1 MSDNATQKIKERL
14 DLVEF
19 LRNYLELKPAG
30 KNFKA
35 NCPFHKEKTPSLMI
49 SPERQIWRCFG
60 CNEGG
65 DIFKFLM
72 KYENLEFYEALKILA
87 EKANIPLSRV
97 SPSEQKEF
105 GVLYDINRAAADYY
119 REYLHHASVAKEYLS
134 SRKLSKNSLEEFEIG
149 FAPNDFESLALYL
162 LQKGFD
168 MADSAR
174 AGLVVKTERGKYID
188 RFRGRIMFP
197 LESTFGK
204 VIGFTGRIL
213 PQFDAGDIGK
223 YINSPETPIFSK
235 SRLLYGLSKAKDGI
249 REKGFILLVEGQMD
263 VIMLHQDGV
272 KNAVGTSGTALTD
285 EQLTT
290 LRRYAHKLILNFDND
305 EAGKRAME
313 KSIDLAHVKDFEVE
327 VLDFSKISETEGLK
341 DPADIVTKKPGIFK
355 NILASSVLAMD
366 YYIAR
371 HLITGSNIG
380 IKKQG
385 IREILK
391 KIINLPSFIERAH
404 WIRELAFRSGTRE
417 ADLLLEAKSLSVITP
432 LKNSYPSSDAQKSYK
447 DEDKLS
453 RRELIANRLISLY
466 FTSETAK
473 TELERVKAYLPEKQ
487 LGLYNAIVLDSLSYG
502 TEKDNISQEI
512 NKLSLNDNI
521 RQKIAELALR
531 PNLTEKNIEREI
543 LELANNLELENL
555 IEEREKISAEIK
567 SLQLSEAE
575 KIEKSLMLLEIAKK
589 IETIKIKK
597 YVE

>member
-1 MSDNATQKIKERL
+1 MSDNATQRIKEKI

-19 LRNYLELKPAG
+19 LRGYLELRPAG
-30 KNFKA
+30 RNFKA
-35 NCPFHKEKTPSLMI
+35 SCPFHKEKTPSLMI

-87 EKANIPLSRV
+87 EKANVPLSRI

-105 GVLYDINRAAADYY
+105 GILYDINRTATDYY
-119 REYLHHASVAKEYLS
+119 RECLCHAPVAEEYLS
-134 SRKLSKNSLEEFEIG
+134 SRKLSKNSIEEFEIG
-149 FAPNDFESLALYL
+149 FAPNDFDGLALYL

-168 MADSAR
+168 VADSAR

-213 PQFDAGDIGK
+213 PQFDVGDAGK

-235 SRLLYGLSKAKDGI
+235 SRLLYGLSKSKDSI

-263 VIMLHQDGV
+263 VIMAHQDEV

-290 LRRYAHKLILNFDND
+290 LRRYAHKLVLNFDND

-313 KSIDLAHVKDFEVE
+313 RSIDLAHAKDFEVE
-327 VLDFSKISETEGLK
+327 VLDFSRIPEADGLK
-341 DPADIVTKKPGIFK
+341 DPADIVAKKPGILK
-355 NILASSVLAMD
+355 NILDSSISAMD

-371 HLITGSNIG
+371 HLIAGSDIG
-380 IKKQG
+380 TKKQG
-385 IREILK
+385 LREILK
-391 KIINLPSFIERAH
+391 KIINLPSAIERAH
-404 WIRELAFRSGTRE
+404 WIKELAFRSGTRE
-417 ADLLLEAKSLSVITP
+417 ADLLLEVKSLSVVMPQTA
-432 LKNSYPSSDAQKSYK
+432 SYSASVAQKPFGDK
-447 DEDKLS
+447 DKLS
-453 RRELIANRLISLY
+453 RKTLIANRLISLY
-466 FTSETAK
+466 FASDTAK
-473 TELERVKAYLPEKQ
+473 KELERVKTYLPEKE
-487 LGLYNAIVLDSLSYG
+487 LELYNAIVLDSLSFG
-502 TEKDNISQEI
+502 IEEGNINQEI
-512 NKLSLNDNI
+512 GEQRLNENM
-521 RQKIAELALR
+521 RQKIAELSLK

-543 LELANNLELENL
+543 LELANNLELEIL
-555 IEEREKISAEIK
+555 IEERENISMEIK
-567 SLQLSEAE
+567 SSKLSEAE
-575 KIEKSLMLLEIAKK
+575 EMEKSLTLLEIAKK

-597 YVE
+597 YGK

>member
-1 MSDNATQKIKERL
+1 MSDNAAQKIKEKL

-19 LRNYLELKPAG
+19 LRGYLELRPAG

-35 NCPFHKEKTPSLMI
+35 NCPFHKEKTPSLMV

-87 EKANIPLSRV
+87 EKANIPLSRI

-119 REYLHHASVAKEYLS
+119 RECLHRAPVAEEYLA
-134 SRKLSKNSLEEFEIG
+134 SRKLSKNSIEEFEIG
-149 FAPNDFESLALYL
+149 FAPNDFESLTLHL

-174 AGLVVKTERGKYID
+174 AGLVAKTERGKYID

-197 LESTFGK
+197 LESAFGK
-204 VIGFTGRIL
+204 VIGFTGRVL
-213 PQFDAGDIGK
+213 PQFDTGDLGK

-235 SRLLYGLSKAKDGI
+235 SRLLYGLSKSKDSI
-249 REKGFILLVEGQMD
+249 REEGFILLVEGQMD
-263 VIMLHQDGV
+263 VIMSHQEGV

-285 EQLTT
+285 DQLTI
-290 LRRYAHKLILNFDND
+290 LHRYAHKLILNFDND

-313 KSIDLAHVKDFEVE
+313 RSIDLAHAKDFEVE
-327 VLDFSKISETEGLK
+327 VLDFSRILEADGLK
-341 DPADIVTKKPGIFK
+341 DPADIVAKKPGILK
-355 NILASSVLAMD
+355 NILTSSVPAME

-371 HLITGSNIG
+371 HLITGSDIG
-380 IKKQG
+380 VKKQG

-391 KIINLPSFIERAH
+391 KIINLPSAIERAH
-404 WIRELAFRSGTRE
+404 WIKELSFRSGIKE
-417 ADLLLEAKSLSVITP
+417 ADLLLEVKSLNVVP
-432 LKNSYPSSDAQKSYK
+432 LQKNSYPLSIAQDFSKKSS
-447 DEDKLS
+447 KLS
-453 RRELIANRLISLY
+453 RKELIANRLLFLY
-466 FTSETAK
+466 FISDTAK
-473 TELERVKAYLPEKQ
+473 TELERVKTYLPEKE
-487 LGLYNAIVLDSLSYG
+487 LELYNAIVLESLSRESIENG
-502 TEKDNISQEI
+502 LVQEI
-512 NKLSLNDNI
+512 GGLMPNEAM

-531 PNLTEKNIEREI
+531 PNLTEENIEREV
-543 LELANNLELENL
+543 LELADNLELESL
-555 IEEREKISAEIK
+555 LEERVALSTEIK
-567 SLQLSEAE
+567 SNQLGESE
-575 KIEKSLMLLEIAKK
+575 KMEKSFMLLEISKK

-597 YVE
+597 YAE

>member
-1 MSDNATQKIKERL
+1 MSDNAAQQIKEKL

-19 LRNYLELKPAG
+19 LRGYLELRPAG

-35 NCPFHKEKTPSLMI
+35 NCPFHKEKTPSFMV

-87 EKANIPLSRV
+87 EKANIPLSRI

-119 REYLHHASVAKEYLS
+119 RECLHRAPVAEEYLA
-134 SRKLSKNSLEEFEIG
+134 SRKLSKNSIEEFEIG
-149 FAPNDFESLALYL
+149 FAPNDFESLTLHL

-174 AGLVVKTERGKYID
+174 AGLVAKTERGKYID

-197 LESTFGK
+197 LESAFGK
-204 VIGFTGRIL
+204 VIGFTGRVL
-213 PQFDAGDIGK
+213 PQFDTGDLGK

-235 SRLLYGLSKAKDGI
+235 SRLLYGLSKSKDSI

-263 VIMLHQDGV
+263 VIMSHQEGV

-285 EQLTT
+285 DQLTI
-290 LRRYAHKLILNFDND
+290 LHRYAHKLILNFDND

-313 KSIDLAHVKDFEVE
+313 RSIDLAHAKDFEVE
-327 VLDFSKISETEGLK
+327 VLDFSRIPEADKLK
-341 DPADIVTKKPGIFK
+341 DPADIVAKKPGILK
-355 NILASSVLAMD
+355 NILTSSVPAME

-371 HLITGSNIG
+371 HLITGSDIRA
-380 IKKQG
+380 KKQG

-391 KIINLPSFIERAH
+391 KIINLPSAIERAH
-404 WIRELAFRSGTRE
+404 WIRELSFRSGIKE
-417 ADLLLEAKSLSVITP
+417 ADLLLEAKSLNVVP
-432 LKNSYPSSDAQKSYK
+432 LQKNSYPLSIAQDFSQKSNK
-447 DEDKLS
+447 SS
-453 RRELIANRLISLY
+453 RKELIANRLLLLY
-466 FTSETAK
+466 FTSDTAK
-473 TELERVKAYLPEKQ
+473 TELERVKTYLPKKE
-487 LGLYNAIVLDSLSYG
+487 LELYNAIVLESMSRESIENGLV
-502 TEKDNISQEI
+502 QEI
-512 NKLSLNDNI
+512 GELMLSEAM
-521 RQKIAELALR
+521 RQKIAELALK
-531 PNLTEKNIEREI
+531 PNLTEENIEREV
-543 LELANNLELENL
+543 LELADNLELESL
-555 IEEREKISAEIK
+555 LEERATLSAEIK
-567 SLQLSEAE
+567 SSQLRESE
-575 KIEKSLMLLEIAKK
+575 KMEKSFMLLEISKK

-597 YVE
+597 YAE